1 VGLAPRSV
9 HPMTDAPR
17 ALDDVLRLAQDLCLG
32 IAAFYVTPG
41 GEVRTTL
48 SEVMT
53 PHDGEARVVE
63 LARSCLAHPTARGR
77 SLFWSAEAIDDNEP
91 SDCTLA
97 CVVAPVWSG
106 DVWRGLLGVA
116 DVWLPDLDDEQ
127 RAGLLALARRVA
139 AQFGT
144 SAGGAVAPPPP
155 TVAVVEPTTA
165 ASPPPPPPPPPP
177 AQPEPRPDQ
186 PIAAPPVLAPP
197 VVGAPARGFAP
208 PAPPAP
214 APAIAS
220 GAMAGPGGVDPT
232 TEPFLGE
239 VLDHLP
245 HGLVVTRADGAI
257 VLVNQT
263 FAAMT
268 GLAMDDLLGED
279 VTAVF
284 SIESAGGGAEGATP
298 PPGGAALGGGWMA
311 GMLGEAG
318 TGQRLRVRLP
328 TGERLVVRASGRR
341 VRSRFAG
348 DCVVTL
354 VQPTDGLALPVPLA
368 AGASVEELL
377 DSVEEGIVCCDAAG
391 TVVLANSAARI
402 MHGLPAD
409 EPMVGRPFPATTA
422 LRTPDGAPV
431 TAEVHPL
438 IEALFSGV
446 PVAGRFVRPNGEGM
460 VHVAISARPLPPGG
474 PGGAIAM
481 LRDVSAE
488 HAKQESLEYFALH
501 DPLTGVANRYLLLEE
516 LRRMLDGL
524 ARRGGFV
531 SLVYLDL
538 DNFKEVNDVHGHEVG
553 DEVLRAITR
562 RLQRAVR
569 GEDVVARIGGDELVV
584 AHVTADRLSDAD
596 IVVARVR
603 KVLSAPYR
611 FGTLVLDVGASVGWV
626 STSTGDESAEELI
639 NEADRAM
646 YDEKRRRTTQG
657 RGATG

>member
-1 VGLAPRSV
+1 MGLAPLSV
-9 HPMTDAPR
+9 HAMTDAPR

-53 PHDGEARVVE
+53 PHDGESRVVE

-127 RAGLLALARRVA
+127 RAGLSALARRVA
-139 AQFGT
+139 AQYGAP
-144 SAGGAVAPPPP
+144 SGGPAPPPP
-155 TVAVVEPTTA
+155 PTFPVVEPTA
-165 ASPPPPPPPPPP
+165 PAPPVRHDAPVASTPVRPVGGPPAGGYASGPAPPTPAPLAPPPPP
-177 AQPEPRPDQ
+177 A
-186 PIAAPPVLAPP
+186 A
-197 VVGAPARGFAP
+197 
-208 PAPPAP
+208 
-214 APAIAS
+214 
-220 GAMAGPGGVDPT
+220 PGGTAERGRGPAGGDPT
-232 TEPFLGE
+232 SEPFLGE

-284 SIESAGGGAEGATP
+284 SVEPASAGEATP
-298 PPGGAALGGGWMA
+298 LEGGSPAGTWMA

-318 TGQRLRVRLP
+318 AGHRLRVRLP

-354 VQPTDGLALPVPLA
+354 VQPTDGLAAPVPV
-368 AGASVEELL
+368 AGGVSVDELL
-377 DSVEEGIVCCDAAG
+377 DSVEEGIVCCDAGG

-409 EPMVGRPFPATTA
+409 EPMVGLPFPATTA
-422 LRTPDGAPV
+422 LRTPDGRPV
-431 TAEVHPL
+431 TAETHPL

-446 PVAGRFVRPNGEGM
+446 PVAGRFVRPNGEGV

-524 ARRGGFV
+524 ARRGGSV

-562 RLQRAVR
+562 RLLRAVR

-611 FGTLVLDVGASVGWV
+611 FGNLVLDVGASVGWV

-646 YDEKRRRTTQG
+646 YDEKRRRTLQG

>member
-1 VGLAPRSV
+1 MGLAPRSV

-106 DVWRGLLGVA
+106 DVWCGLLGVA

-139 AQFGT
+139 AQFGPP
-144 SAGGAVAPPPP
+144 AGGAAAPPPP
-155 TVAVVEPTTA
+155 TVPVVEPETPAPREPPRVPPVAPVVPGSPVPA
-165 ASPPPPPPPPPP
+165 ASS
-177 AQPEPRPDQ
+177 
-186 PIAAPPVLAPP
+186 
-197 VVGAPARGFAP
+197 GGFV
-208 PAPPAP
+208 PAPVTPGPAVPSVTAGLAHGP
-214 APAIAS
+214 AS
-220 GAMAGPGGVDPT
+220 VDPA

-284 SIESAGGGAEGATP
+284 SVEPAGGGAGGATP
-298 PPGGAALGGGWMA
+298 PPGGAAVGGGWMA

-318 TGQRLRVRLP
+318 SGQRLRVRLP

-354 VQPTDGLALPVPLA
+354 VQPTDGLSTPVPLA

-377 DSVEEGIVCCDAAG
+377 DSVDEGIVCCDAG
-391 TVVLANSAARI
+391 GMVVLANSAARI

-409 EPMVGRPFPATTA
+409 QPMVGMPFPATTA
-422 LRTPDGAPV
+422 LRTPDGTPV
-431 TAEVHPL
+431 PAEAHPL
-438 IEALFSGV
+438 IEALFGGV
-446 PVAGRFVRPNGEGM
+446 PVAGRFVRPNGEGV

-524 ARRGGFV
+524 ARRGGSV

-584 AHVTADRLSDAD
+584 AHVTSDRLSDAD

-646 YDEKRRRTTQG
+646 YDEKRRRTMQG